1 LNQMIKH
8 GEAQARFR
16 VGVDVGGTFTD
27 VVLVEEQSGQIL
39 VAKVHTA
46 PADPSQGCIAG
57 IDKVL
62 KEFGLD
68 AGQISF
74 VVHGTTIATNTIIEG
89 KGAKAGLV
97 TSEGFRDVLEIAY
110 QTRPNLYD
118 IFYEKVKPLIP
129 RYLSLGVPERI
140 GPDGNVRVPL
150 NEAALRQVAARLMKE
165 GVESIAVAF
174 LHSYRDPTHERLAGK
189 ILADACGGVPI
200 VLSSD
205 VCPEFR
211 EYPRTSTAVVNAV
224 LLPRITPYVARLED
238 RLRERD
244 ITPSLHLMTSAGGI
258 MAADTAKRLPV
269 HLVESGP
276 AAGVIG
282 AAFIAELS
290 GFSNLLA
297 LDIGGTTAKA
307 ALVSNGKPQIAEQ
320 FEVGAAAIANVTS
333 PKGQG
338 YPVLTPVI
346 SLVEIGAGGGSIAQ
360 VDPGGALSVGP
371 QSAGAVPGPAC
382 YGQGGDFATLT
393 DANVVLG
400 RIDPDYFLGGAVKLD
415 RNLAEKAIRE
425 RVAEP
430 AGLGVIQAAQAVLE
444 IANAKMTSA
453 LYFISVEQ
461 GIDPRDYVLVP
472 SGGAGPLQ
480 AVAIGLALGVRT
492 VLIPPTPGLNSAVGL
507 LASDLK
513 HDVVRTY
520 MKTQATANPAELS
533 AIYAEM
539 EQSVQT
545 LLKAE
550 GVVPT
555 DIAITR
561 EIEMCYVGQ
570 SFRLKM
576 PVPSRIEGSTLGEL
590 TKAFHEEHA
599 RAYGFA
605 NLGEPTQLVNLRL
618 NGTGLVKRPIL
629 RRLPH
634 ATDDIARAIKRRRK
648 VYFDYREPAI
658 EVEVYDRDKLHAGD
672 RFAGPAIVEQMD
684 TTIVLPPGVQ
694 ATVES
699 VGSIVISTGAGLES

>member
-1 LNQMIKH
+1 
-8 GEAQARFR
+8 
-16 VGVDVGGTFTD
+16 
-27 VVLVEEQSGQIL
+27 
-39 VAKVHTA
+39 
-46 PADPSQGCIAG
+46 
-57 IDKVL
+57 VL
-62 KEFGLD
+62 KDFDLD

-118 IFYEKVKPLIP
+118 IFYDKVKPLIP

-150 NEAALRQVAARLMKE
+150 DEGALRAVAARLMEE

-189 ILADACGGVPI
+189 ILADACSGVPI

-224 LLPRITPYVARLED
+224 LLPRITPYVARLEE
-238 RLRERD
+238 RLHERKV
-244 ITPSLHLMTSAGGI
+244 TPALHLMTSAGGI
-258 MAADTAKRLPV
+258 MAAETAKRLPV

-282 AAFIAELS
+282 AAFVAGLS
-290 GFSNLLA
+290 GFANLLA

-400 RIDPDYFLGGAVKLD
+400 RIDPDYFLGGAVRLD
-415 RNLAEKAIRE
+415 RSLAEKAIRE

-480 AVAIGLALGVRT
+480 AVAIGLALGVGT

-520 MKTQATANPAELS
+520 MKTQTTADPAELS
-533 AIYAEM
+533 AIYLEM
-539 EQSVQT
+539 EEGVKS

-550 GVVPT
+550 GVAPA
-555 DIAITR
+555 DIVITR

-576 PVPSRIEGSTLGEL
+576 AVPNHIEGSTLSGL
-590 TKAFHEEHA
+590 ANAFHEEHA

-618 NGTGLVKRPIL
+618 NGTGRVMRPTL
-629 RRLPH
+629 RPLPH
-634 ATDDIARAIKRRRK
+634 AIDSIDRAVKRRRQ

-672 RFAGPAIVEQMD
+672 KFAGPAIVEQMD
-684 TTIVLPPGVQ
+684 TTVVLPPGVQ

-699 VGSIVISTGAGLES
+699 VGSIIISTGAGLES